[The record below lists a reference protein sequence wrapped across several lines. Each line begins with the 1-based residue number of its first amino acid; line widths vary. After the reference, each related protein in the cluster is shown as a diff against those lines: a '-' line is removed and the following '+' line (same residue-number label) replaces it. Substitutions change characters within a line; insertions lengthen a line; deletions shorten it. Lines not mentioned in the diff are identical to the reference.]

1 MMIKRVFGFSGFRV
15 FGLSGFRVFGLSGFQ
30 VRRFSGFRAF
40 GFLLLCGLCQCQTES
55 AKPANLL
62 SPADMTKALIEVH
75 TLEARIQ
82 EHTYN
87 LLDSAQVAYQDA
99 EKKLFQKLKI
109 TYKQYKNSYDYYMKE
124 QPEALDNIYVVVI
137 DSLRKREAKA
147 PSVEAKKDTSLK
159 NKPNPK
165 LISQKDSIMGR
176 LRGARR
182 RGDKAD
188 IKIET
193 KDLRGRKLE

>member
-1 MMIKRVFGFSGFRV
+1 MIKKGFLGFRVFGFSGFWFCR
-15 FGLSGFRVFGLSGFQ
+15 LSGFRVFGFW
-30 VRRFSGFRAF
+30 
-40 GFLLLCGLCQCQTES
+40 LLLGLCQCQTQT
-55 AKPANLL
+55 AKPDNLL
-62 SPADMTKALIEVH
+62 SLKDMAKALIEVH

-82 EHTYN
+82 EHNYN

-99 EKKLFQKLKI
+99 EKKLFQKMKI

-124 QPEALDNIYVVVI
+124 QPEALDNIYIVVI

-147 PSVEAKKDTSLK
+147 PSVESKKDTSFK
-159 NKPNPK
+159 NKTNPK

-176 LRGARR
+176 LRGIRKR
-182 RGDKAD
+182 DEKAD

-193 KDLRGRKLE
+193 KDFRGRRLE